1 LTFFNSMDENELKN
15 RLQHDAELFSK
26 VFDEEL
32 CRRIKNE
39 ISGQR
44 NLLYARKNHQF
55 VLQYAVL
62 ICSSILIGIGIWSLT
77 RPHSQTD
84 PNAITQTEN
93 VYPSDSRMNIMPSQV
108 SLSPEPA
115 PVQNPPQAQ
124 PSVFDIPNGT
134 LFDLSVPKPQSLE
147 ELSLVLIPGHG
158 LVRLNHRPES
168 QAGEKSRAEGESR
181 SNFLDEATEIV
192 RVPMGWILEEE

>member
-1 LTFFNSMDENELKN
+1 MDENELKN

-39 ISGQR
+39 ISSQR
-44 NLLYARKNHQF
+44 NLLYARKNHHF

-84 PNAITQTEN
+84 PNAITQKEVN
-93 VYPSDSRMNIMPSQV
+93 MYPSDSRMSIAPSQV
-108 SLSPEPA
+108 SLSPESTS
-115 PVQNPPQAQ
+115 VQPHPLQPQS
-124 PSVFDIPNGT
+124 SVFDIPNGT

-158 LVRLNHRPES
+158 LVRLNHRPAP
-168 QAGEKSRAEGESR
+168 QADEKRKVEGETGSK
-181 SNFLDEATEIV
+181 FWDEASEIV

>member
-1 LTFFNSMDENELKN
+1 MNENELKN

-32 CRRIKNE
+32 FRRIRKE
-39 ISGQR
+39 ISGQPMPLPASR
-44 NLLYARKNHQF
+44 PNHF

-93 VYPSDSRMNIMPSQV
+93 AYPSDSRMNIIPSQV
-108 SLSPEPA
+108 SLSPEST
-115 PVQNPPQAQ
+115 PVHNPPQAQ
-124 PSVFDIPNGT
+124 SSVFDIPNGT

-158 LVRLNHRPES
+158 LVRLNRHTEP
-168 QAGEKSRAEGESR
+168 QAEEERGKEEGAS
-181 SNFLDEATEIV
+181 SNFLNEATEIV

>member
-1 LTFFNSMDENELKN
+1 MNENELKN
-15 RLQHDAELFSK
+15 RLQHDAALFAN

-32 CRRIKNE
+32 CKRIKKE
-39 ISGQR
+39 ISAQPMP
-44 NLLYARKNHQF
+44 LYASRPRHF

-93 VYPSDSRMNIMPSQV
+93 AYPSDSRMNIMPSQV
-108 SLSPEPA
+108 SLSPEST

-124 PSVFDIPNGT
+124 SSVFDIPNGT

-147 ELSLVLIPGHG
+147 ELTLVLIPGHG
-158 LVRLNHRPES
+158 LVRLNHRTEP
-168 QAGEKSRAEGESR
+168 QAEEERGKEEGAS
-181 SNFLDEATEIV
+181 SNFLNEATEIV

>member
-1 LTFFNSMDENELKN
+1 MDENELKN

-62 ICSSILIGIGIWSLT
+62 ICSSILIGIGIKVLYT
-77 RPHSQTD
+77 H
-84 PNAITQTEN
+84 
-93 VYPSDSRMNIMPSQV
+93 
-108 SLSPEPA
+108 LSEEGSF
-115 PVQNPPQAQ
+115 NW
-124 PSVFDIPNGT
+124 IPC
-134 LFDLSVPKPQSLE
+134 Q
-147 ELSLVLIPGHG
+147 
-158 LVRLNHRPES
+158 
-168 QAGEKSRAEGESR
+168 
-181 SNFLDEATEIV
+181 
-192 RVPMGWILEEE
+192 